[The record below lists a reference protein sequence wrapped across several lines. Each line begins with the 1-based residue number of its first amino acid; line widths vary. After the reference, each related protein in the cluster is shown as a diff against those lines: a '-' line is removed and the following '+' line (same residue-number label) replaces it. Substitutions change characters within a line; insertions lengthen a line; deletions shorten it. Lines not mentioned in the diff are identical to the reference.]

1 MEQLIH
7 FFTHLF
13 DHSGFPPRWF
23 CGQWTAFHGW
33 LYIFS
38 NVGIWAAYTS
48 IPVWLAIFVTRRKD
62 VPFPGIFWLFIAFIL
77 FCGLTHLLD
86 ALVFWVPTYRVNA
99 MVLFLTAV
107 TSLATV
113 GVLIP
118 SLPKAF
124 ALRSPKTL
132 EAELQARELA
142 LHESEALFQL
152 LVSSIKDYGI
162 CRLDPEGR
170 VLTWNEGAE
179 KIMGF
184 SKEEILGQFCARLI
198 PREPS
203 QCVTAEEELKIA
215 RTQGRFEDEGWRLR
229 KDHSRFWASVLITPI
244 YRENGELLGYAK
256 VVRDL
261 TERKRAEEEL
271 RRVADDL
278 REQTRQLQV
287 VNKELEAFSYSVSH
301 DLRSPLRSL
310 DGYSQA
316 LLEDYSDRLDEKGRH
331 YLDRIRQ
338 GSQNMAHLI
347 DNLLNLARMSRVELQ
362 FSEADL
368 SAMATEVANEFRE
381 DEPERHVEFRIEP
394 GLKAMGDA
402 RLLRNLLQNLF
413 DNAWKFTQGQD
424 PAMIEFGSRQEAG
437 RTVYFVRDNGV
448 GFDMAYSDKL
458 FGAFQRLHG
467 LEFPGTGIGL
477 ATAQRI
483 LTRHGGRIWAESK
496 PGEGAVFYFELN
508 GGETSAKSSAERQ
521 EERCRSSQVV

>member
-1 MEQLIH
+1 MEQVIY
-7 FFTHLF
+7 FFSHLF
-13 DHSGFPPRWF
+13 DVSGFPPRWF
-23 CGQWTAFHGW
+23 CGQWTGFHGW
-33 LYIFS
+33 LYILS

-48 IPVWLAIFVTRRKD
+48 IPVWLAIFVTRRRD
-62 VPFPGIFWLFIAFIL
+62 VPFPAIFWLFIGFIL
-77 FCGLTHLLD
+77 FCGMTHLLD
-86 ALVFWVPTYRVNA
+86 ALVFWVPAYRVNA
-99 MVLFLTAV
+99 IVLFLTAV

-118 SLPKAF
+118 TLPKAF
-124 ALRSPKTL
+124 ALRSPKAL
-132 EAELQARELA
+132 EVELQAQERA

-152 LVSSIKDYGI
+152 LVSSIRDYGI
-162 CRLDPEGR
+162 CRLDPDGR
-170 VLTWNEGAE
+170 VLTWNEAAE

-184 SKEEILGQFCARLI
+184 SKEEIIGQYCSKLI

-203 QCVTAEEELKIA
+203 QCVSAEQELEIA

-244 YRENGELLGYAK
+244 YGESGELLGYAK

-261 TERKRAEEEL
+261 TERKQSEEEL

-278 REQTRQLQV
+278 REQTRQLQA

-316 LLEDYSDRLDEKGRH
+316 LLEDYSGRLDEKGRH
-331 YLDRIRQ
+331 YLNRIRL

-347 DNLLNLARMSRVELQ
+347 DNLLNLARMSRVGLQ

-368 SAMATEVANEFRE
+368 SAMATEVADGFQE
-381 DEPERHVEFRIEP
+381 DEPERNVEFRIEP
-394 GLKAMGDA
+394 GLKVMGDA

-413 DNAWKFTQGQD
+413 DNAWKFTQD
-424 PAMIEFGSRQEAG
+424 RDSAMIEFGSRREDG

-467 LEFPGTGIGL
+467 PEFPGTGIGL

-483 LTRHGGRIWAESK
+483 LNRHGGRIWAESK
-496 PGEGAVFYFELN
+496 PDEGAVFYFELN
-508 GGETSAKSSAERQ
+508 ASEIPAKASEQQESYHSSK
-521 EERCRSSQVV
+521 VI